1 MVAVTKLAVREEVVQ
16 AGAASEVVAMAEA
29 TQEVAA
35 MATAMGAAALVA
47 AKEVVLVVG
56 QMVAAKTQ
64 GGMPNSLSM
73 NC

>member
-35 MATAMGAAALVA
+35 MARAMGAAALVA

-64 GGMPNSLSM
+64 VGMPNSLSM

>member
-1 MVAVTKLAVREEVVQ
+1 MTKLAVREEVVQ

-35 MATAMGAAALVA
+35 MARAMGAAALVA

-64 GGMPNSLSM
+64 VGMPNSLSM

>member
-1 MVAVTKLAVREEVVQ
+1 MTKLAVREEVVQ

-35 MATAMGAAALVA
+35 MATTAMGAAALVA

-64 GGMPNSLSM
+64 VGMPNSLSM

>member
-64 GGMPNSLSM
+64 VGMPNSLSM